1 MLDHFSSLKRPTSTA
16 WVAPCQRALFQP
28 RIRAQIRGKMS
39 AFVSQITCFM
49 TKLVHFDWA
58 IKNLLRNKANFD
70 ILEGFLSELL
80 QTNVVIEA
88 LLESESN
95 KNTQEDKSN
104 RVDLLVLTEK
114 KEYLIIEVQ
123 ASMEWD
129 YLSRILYGTSKAV
142 TEYIQ
147 AGQSYRDVRKI
158 ISVSIVF
165 FDLGR
170 GEDYVYHGT
179 TEFRGT
185 HQHDILQLGENE
197 QKAYGPDKTPS
208 DIFPEYYLIKV
219 NQFNERIKDKFDEWV
234 YFLKTEKI
242 QPNFS
247 AQGIKSA
254 AKKLDVLALSDEDR
268 RAYERY
274 EDHTHYEASMH
285 ESHYGRGKLE
295 GKVEGKIEIA
305 KNMLAL
311 GLPVAIIAEATTL
324 TEKEIQGLKI

>member
-1 MLDHFSSLKRPTSTA
+1 
-16 WVAPCQRALFQP
+16 
-28 RIRAQIRGKMS
+28 
-39 AFVSQITCFM
+39 M

-80 QTNVVIEA
+80 QTKVTIET

-95 KNTQEDKSN
+95 KNDKDDRSN
-104 RVDLLVLTEK
+104 RVDLLVLTDK
-114 KEYLIIEVQ
+114 KEHVIIEVQ
-123 ASMEWD
+123 AAMEWD
-129 YLSRILYGTSKAV
+129 YLSRILYGTSKVV

-147 AGQSYRDVRKI
+147 AGQSYRNVRKI

-197 QKAYGPDKTPS
+197 QKAYGPEKTPS

-219 NQFNERIKDKFDEWV
+219 NQFNKQIKDKFDEWV
-234 YFLKTEKI
+234 YFLKTETI
-242 QPNFS
+242 QPTFT

-254 AKKLDVLALSDEDR
+254 AKKLDILSLTDKER
-268 RAYERY
+268 KAYERY
-274 EDHTHYEASMH
+274 EENTHYEASMH
-285 ESHYGRGKLE
+285 ESHYGRGKLDE
-295 GKVEGKIEIA
+295 RVEIA
-305 KNMLAL
+305 KKLLMCGAAVELVIEGT
-311 GLPVAIIAEATTL
+311 GLTPAEI
-324 TEKEIQGLKI
+324 EKIKDGLYQP

>member
-1 MLDHFSSLKRPTSTA
+1 
-16 WVAPCQRALFQP
+16 
-28 RIRAQIRGKMS
+28 
-39 AFVSQITCFM
+39 M

-80 QTNVVIEA
+80 QTKVTIEA

-95 KNTQEDKSN
+95 KEHKDDRSN
-104 RVDLLVLTEK
+104 RVDLLVLTETQGHV
-114 KEYLIIEVQ
+114 IIEVQ

-129 YLSRILYGTSKAV
+129 FLSRILYGTSKVV

-147 AGQSYRDVRKI
+147 AGQAYRHIRKI

-185 HQHDILQLGENE
+185 HQHDVLQLGKNE
-197 QKAYGPDKTPS
+197 QKAYGLDKTPS

-234 YFLKTEKI
+234 YFLKTETIK
-242 QPNFS
+242 PTFT

-254 AKKLDVLALSDEDR
+254 AKKLDILSLTEKER
-268 RAYERY
+268 KSYERY
-274 EDHTHYEASMH
+274 EENTHYEASMH
-285 ESHYGRGKLE
+285 ESHYGRGK
-295 GKVEGKIEIA
+295 VEGKTEGKAETLIQIIKRKFNKLLA
-305 KNMLAL
+305 KEDEVYVVAKIQQADVEQLTQWIDAVFDAVTLEDLFKML
-311 GLPVAIIAEATTL
+311 GRKHEP
-324 TEKEIQGLKI
+324 

>member
-1 MLDHFSSLKRPTSTA
+1 
-16 WVAPCQRALFQP
+16 
-28 RIRAQIRGKMS
+28 
-39 AFVSQITCFM
+39 M

-80 QTNVVIEA
+80 QTKVVIET

-95 KNTQEDKSN
+95 KHDEDDKSN
-104 RVDLLVLTEK
+104 RVDLLVLTEE
-114 KEYLIIEVQ
+114 KEHVIIEVQ

-129 YLSRILYGTSKAV
+129 YLSRILYGASKAV

-147 AGQSYRDVRKI
+147 AGQPFRNIRKI

-165 FDLGR
+165 FNLGR

-185 HQHDILQLGENE
+185 HKHDVLQLGENE
-197 QKAYGPDKTPS
+197 QKAYGPEKTPS

-219 NQFNERIKDKFDEWV
+219 NQFNERVKDKFDEWV
-234 YFLKTEKI
+234 YFLKTETI
-242 QPNFS
+242 QPTFS

-254 AKKLDVLALSDEDR
+254 AKKLDILALTKEER
-268 RAYERY
+268 KAYERY
-274 EDHTHYEASMH
+274 EENTHYEASMY

-295 GKVEGKIEIA
+295 GKAEGEAIGEARGEEKLNKERREIA
-305 KNMLAL
+305 KNFLKQGISTEIVMTST
-311 GLPVAIIAEATTL
+311 GLTREEVE
-324 TEKEIQGLKI
+324 EIQKNL

>member
-1 MLDHFSSLKRPTSTA
+1 MAK
-16 WVAPCQRALFQP
+16 
-28 RIRAQIRGKMS
+28 I
-39 AFVSQITCFM
+39 
-49 TKLVHFDWA
+49 VHFDWA
-58 IKNLLRNKANFD
+58 IKHILRNKANFD

-80 QTNVVIEA
+80 KTKVTIET

-95 KNTQEDKSN
+95 KHNKDDRSN
-104 RVDLLVLTEK
+104 RVDLLVLTESQGHV
-114 KEYLIIEVQ
+114 IIEVQ

-147 AGQSYRDVRKI
+147 AGQPYRDVRKI

-185 HQHDILQLGENE
+185 HQHDVLRLGENE
-197 QKAYGPDKTPS
+197 KKAYGPDKTPS
-208 DIFPEYYLIKV
+208 DIFPEYYLVKV

-247 AQGIKSA
+247 AQGLKSA
-254 AKKLDVLALSDEDR
+254 AKKLDVLALSDNER
-268 RAYERY
+268 KAYDRY
-274 EDHTHYEASMH
+274 EENTHYEASMH
-285 ESHYGRGKLE
+285 ESHYGRGKLDGE
-295 GKVEGKIEIA
+295 TTAIQKIAIT
-305 KNMLAL
+305 MLNNNEL
-311 GLPVAIIAEATTL
+311 IEKIILFTGLTQEAIENL
-324 TEKEIQGLKI
+324 KENL

>member
-1 MLDHFSSLKRPTSTA
+1 
-16 WVAPCQRALFQP
+16 
-28 RIRAQIRGKMS
+28 
-39 AFVSQITCFM
+39 M

-80 QTNVVIEA
+80 QTKVTIEA

-95 KNTQEDKSN
+95 KKHKDDRSN
-104 RVDLLVLTEK
+104 RVDLLVLTEAQGHV
-114 KEYLIIEVQ
+114 IIEVQ

-129 YLSRILYGTSKAV
+129 YLSRILYGVSKAV

-147 AGQSYRDVRKI
+147 AGQPYRDVRKI

-185 HQHDILQLGENE
+185 HQHDLLQLGENE
-197 QKAYGPDKTPS
+197 QKAYGPEKSPA

-242 QPNFS
+242 QPTFT
-247 AQGIKSA
+247 AQGIRSA
-254 AKKLDVLALSDEDR
+254 AKKLDILSLTEEER
-268 RAYERY
+268 NAYERY
-274 EDHTHYEASMH
+274 EENTHYEASMH

-295 GKVEGKIEIA
+295 GDELATHRIA
-305 KNMLAL
+305 KSMLKR
-311 GLPVAIIAEATTL
+311 GV
-324 TEKEIQGLKI
+324 EIDLIMEDTGLKREEIEKIKESI

>member
-1 MLDHFSSLKRPTSTA
+1 
-16 WVAPCQRALFQP
+16 
-28 RIRAQIRGKMS
+28 
-39 AFVSQITCFM
+39 M

-80 QTNVVIEA
+80 QTKVTIES

-95 KNTQEDKSN
+95 KNDKDDKSN
-104 RVDLLVLTEK
+104 RVDLFVLTESQGHV
-114 KEYLIIEVQ
+114 IIEVQ

-147 AGQSYRDVRKI
+147 AGQPYRDVRKI

-185 HQHDILQLGENE
+185 HQHDVLQLGENE
-197 QKAYGPDKTPS
+197 QKAYGPEKIPA

-234 YFLKTEKI
+234 YFLKTETIK
-242 QPNFS
+242 PTFT

-254 AKKLDVLALSDEDR
+254 AKKLDLLSLTEKER
-268 RAYERY
+268 KAYERY
-274 EDHTHYEASMH
+274 EENTHYEASMH

-295 GKVEGKIEIA
+295 GKVEGKAETLIQIIKRKFNKSLSKKDEIYVVTKIQQA
-305 KNMLAL
+305 SAEQLTQWVDDVFDAVTLEDLFKMLD
-311 GLPVAIIAEATTL
+311 GEV
-324 TEKEIQGLKI
+324 

>member
-1 MLDHFSSLKRPTSTA
+1 
-16 WVAPCQRALFQP
+16 
-28 RIRAQIRGKMS
+28 
-39 AFVSQITCFM
+39 M

-80 QTNVVIEA
+80 QTKVTIET

-95 KNTQEDKSN
+95 KNDKNDRSN
-104 RVDLLVLTEK
+104 RVDLLVLTEA
-114 KEYLIIEVQ
+114 KEHVIIEVQ

-129 YLSRILYGTSKAV
+129 YLSRILYGVSKAV

-147 AGQSYRDVRKI
+147 VGQPYRDVRKI

-165 FDLGR
+165 FNLGR

-197 QKAYGPDKTPS
+197 QKAYGPEKTPS

-234 YFLKTEKI
+234 YFLKTETIK
-242 QPNFS
+242 PSFT
-247 AQGIKSA
+247 AQGIQSA
-254 AKKLDVLALSDEDR
+254 AKKLDLLSLTEKER
-268 RAYERY
+268 KAYERY
-274 EDHTHYEASMH
+274 EENTHYEASMH

-295 GKVEGKIEIA
+295 GKAEGKAEDKAEGKAEGKAETLIQ
-305 KNMLAL
+305 
-311 GLPVAIIAEATTL
+311 II
-324 TEKEIQGLKI
+324 KRKFNQ